1 MFTDSLCPL
10 CEEEGERPCLVD
22 GVNEQRNVE
31 DTEQNREHKISSIN
45 KGHKEEKSKKIEAMA
60 KGFVEMNDEYNN
72 EKGAGLEIGE
82 SENEDEMTEWNKS
95 KHDVGIRDDASGD
108 LVPSTQEKKS
118 ILQLDSSSPVNLVMV
133 CEESVQNSVNEELM
147 ICPAKSL
154 TLSQNP
160 LTSSPPSQNPLPST
174 IPPGNPS
181 VLQLQTQP
189 VVQTQGSVSMPVP
202 QAPCLTRLAYES
214 SPAAESQTL
223 THSGK
228 VEISLQQVYTTRRYT
243 RFTSRSVPL
252 KSVHT
257 ENSSQPLPCV
267 SNTSLLAPAPK
278 KKTRTSYSTGE

>member
-10 CEEEGERPCLVD
+10 CEEEGERPRLVD

-31 DTEQNREHKISSIN
+31 DTELTREHNICSIN
-45 KGHKEEKSKKIEAMA
+45 KGHKEEKSKKTEAMA

-72 EKGAGLEIGE
+72 EKGAELEIGE
-82 SENEDEMTEWNKS
+82 SEGEMTEWNKS
-95 KHDVGIRDDASGD
+95 KHDVGIMDNASGD
-108 LVPSTQEKKS
+108 LVPSTQEKKC
-118 ILQLDSSSPVNLVMV
+118 ILKLNSSSPVNLVMV
-133 CEESVQNSVNEELM
+133 CEESVENSVNEELM

-154 TLSQNP
+154 TLSQNL
-160 LTSSPPSQNPLPST
+160 LTTSPPSQNPLPST

-202 QAPCLTRLAYES
+202 QAPCLPRLAYES
-214 SPAAESQTL
+214 SPTAESHSL

-228 VEISLQQVYTTRRYT
+228 VEISMQQVYTTRRYT

-252 KSVHT
+252 KLVHT